1 MYGEELKPI
10 IAISVQ
16 EMVLSGGCLENK
28 WIKSTAIKGGTI
40 IKDTLNYS

>member
-1 MYGEELKPI
+1 MYGEELKPA

-16 EMVLSGGCLENK
+16 EMVFSEGYLENK
-28 WIKSTAIKGGTI
+28 LIKSTAIKGGTI